1 LKQLLRMNK
10 RILFQFLL
18 SLTFMMSAS
27 LPSIYAQQPDV
38 ITNSNED
45 LKAKIYPSEIKEGYF
60 FIAIP
65 EATEINEI
73 NIKIVNLI
81 GSNIAYTVQKTMDG
95 KFRVEMEDLSSG
107 IYIVRVTKGYKQTT
121 QRIIVRA
128 N

>member
-1 LKQLLRMNK
+1 
-10 RILFQFLL
+10 
-18 SLTFMMSAS
+18 MMSAS

-121 QRIIVRA
+121 QRVIVRA